1 MKTAVD
7 DITVERELSAD
18 IGTWWTF
25 ILTSLNED
33 IPQSRYEQP
42 HKNLIL
48 SKGYRQRNDPN
59 NLGVKDRSEIS
70 KPS

>member
-7 DITVERELSAD
+7 DITVERELSTD
-18 IGTWWTF
+18 IGTWWMF

-33 IPQSRYEQP
+33 IRQSRYEQP
-42 HKNLIL
+42 HKNL
-48 SKGYRQRNDPN
+48 GYRQRNDPN